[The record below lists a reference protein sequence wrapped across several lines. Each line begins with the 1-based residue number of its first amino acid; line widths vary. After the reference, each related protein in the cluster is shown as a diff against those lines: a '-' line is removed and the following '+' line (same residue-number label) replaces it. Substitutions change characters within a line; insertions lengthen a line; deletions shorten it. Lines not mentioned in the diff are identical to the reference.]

1 MKRLMIGVVGVGLVV
16 STALAQNTKPA
27 PKAAAPKAAGTPKT
41 TAPPAAKAADPQ
53 LKDTKS
59 KASYSI
65 GLDLGRRIKAG
76 GIDID
81 GDILARG
88 LKDGLAGKAALT
100 DQEIQQVMQTFNE
113 ERMAQA
119 AEAAKGA
126 AEKNKKAGQDYLARN
141 AKAPGVKTL
150 PSGLQYKVIKEGTGK
165 IPGPNDVVRVNYKG
179 TLIDGTEFDSSEKNG
194 GPVEFPVSG
203 VIKGWTEALLLMKA
217 GSKWQL
223 VIPPELAYGERGTPD
238 GAIGPNATLVFDVE
252 LLGLAGGQ

>member
-1 MKRLMIGVVGVGLVV
+1 MKRLMIGVVGAGLVV
-16 STALAQNTKPA
+16 STALAQNTKTA
-27 PKAAAPKAAGTPKT
+27 PRATAPQTAAPKA
-41 TAPPAAKAADPQ
+41 TAPQAARPADPQ

-59 KASYSI
+59 KAAYSI

-88 LKDGLAGKAALT
+88 LKDGLTGKAALT
-100 DQEIQQVMQTFNE
+100 DQEIQEAMQAFNE
-113 ERMAQA
+113 ERMAQV

-126 AEKNKKAGQDYLARN
+126 AEKNKQAGQSYLAKN
-141 AKAPGVKTL
+141 AKTPGVKTL
-150 PSGLQYKVIKEGTGK
+150 PSGLQYKILKAGTGK
-165 IPGPNDVVRVNYKG
+165 VPSSKDVVRVNYRG

-194 GPVEFPVSG
+194 GPVEFPVTG

-223 VIPPELAYGERGTPD
+223 VIPPELAYGEAGTP
-238 GAIGPNATLVFDVE
+238 GGPIGPGSTLVFDVE
-252 LLGLAGGQ
+252 LLSIASGQ